1 MEQLAEDQSHY
12 EISLTAGQ
20 AFVAFVLLLLSLAA
34 SFAFGL
40 MIGRGQSD
48 DHLVLRKE
56 QVTVASV
63 VPKKTPAKVET
74 SVKDE
79 DFKAPPTTI
88 EPAPRVEA
96 VPLSGTAV
104 PAKAGIHTEPAYA
117 QLLSTTDQKTA
128 EALAAKLIER
138 GFTAAY
144 VERTTSDKGPTFRV
158 RVKFPTETEA
168 RAAEPK
174 LKEFSKEVWITR

>member
-1 MEQLAEDQSHY
+1 MMEAEDQSHY

-40 MIGRGQSD
+40 MISRAQPGPSPIAEAAAVIQ
-48 DHLVLRKE
+48 
-56 QVTVASV
+56 
-63 VPKKTPAKVET
+63 KKQPPPAKADIA
-74 SVKDE
+74 VKED
-79 DFKAPPTTI
+79 DFKAPEPTI
-88 EPAPRVEA
+88 EPAATPA
-96 VPLSGTAV
+96 VPTAQPTQ
-104 PAKAGIHTEPAYA
+104 PAQPSYA
-117 QLLSTTDQKTA
+117 QLLSTTDQKSA

-144 VERTTSDKGPTFRV
+144 VERTTSEKGPTFRV
-158 RVKFPTETEA
+158 RVKFPSEGEA
-168 RAAEPK
+168 HAAETK

>member
-1 MEQLAEDQSHY
+1 MEQVAEDQSHY

-40 MIGRGQSD
+40 MIGRGQPD
-48 DHLVLRKE
+48 FGRKE
-56 QVTVASV
+56 PIAEAAA
-63 VPKKTPAKVET
+63 VPKKPPARIETP
-74 SVKDE
+74 VKDD
-79 DFKAPPTTI
+79 DFKAPPATI
-88 EPAPRVEA
+88 EPAP
-96 VPLSGTAV
+96 L
-104 PAKAGIHTEPAYA
+104 PAKAGASMEPRLQPGALHNEPAYA

-128 EALAAKLIER
+128 EALAAKLIEK
-138 GFTAAY
+138 GFSAAY

>member
-1 MEQLAEDQSHY
+1 MEAEDQSHY

-40 MIGRGQSD
+40 MISRAQPGPSPITEAAAVMQ
-48 DHLVLRKE
+48 RK
-56 QVTVASV
+56 Q
-63 VPKKTPAKVET
+63 PPPAKAEI
-74 SVKDE
+74 SVKED
-79 DFKAPPTTI
+79 DFKAPATTI
-88 EPAPRVEA
+88 ESSAPPPALVRPGA
-96 VPLSGTAV
+96 AATTLDTPTF
-104 PAKAGIHTEPAYA
+104 A
-117 QLLSTTDQKTA
+117 QLLSTTDQKSA

-144 VERTTSDKGPTFRV
+144 VERMTSEKGPTFRV
-158 RVKFPTETEA
+158 RVKFPNEGEA
-168 RAAEPK
+168 HAAEAK